1 MEGMLASVQRF
12 EVAELGVRRVVHA
25 AYHPRLWIFVA
36 QQSDAVMDERLGR
49 LAVRRPTVGRAYV
62 GFLLGGDTRVRSVA
76 GDERWFAPGA
86 ALAADARGQLGM
98 RTEGTR
104 EPLLSIS
111 IEWDKDFYGTRAT
124 GGARTGCLA
133 SIAATR
139 EQVDALLLAIEEAWS
154 DAGGEVRLAA
164 AAASLLGMLRADGFD
179 LPTVEPADLVHDVG
193 AVERSLSHALDTV
206 LALRDSRPMMTDVE
220 SLLGLSRRTVERH
233 LPAVLTLWGQLPE
246 TFRDLRGRHRLFQAA
261 LAMSHPAATTER
273 TARICGFAT
282 ANALCRSFLHAGL
295 PSPGRIRQRLHELQ

>member
-1 MEGMLASVQRF
+1 MDGMLASVQRF
-12 EVAELGVRRVVHA
+12 VVAELGVRRVVHA

-36 QQSDAVMDERLGR
+36 QQSEAVVDERLGR
-49 LAVRRPTVGRAYV
+49 LAVRRPTAGRAYV
-62 GFLLGGDTRVRSVA
+62 GFLLGGDTRVRTLT
-76 GDERWFAPGA
+76 GDERWFAPGT

-98 RTEGTR
+98 RTDGTR

-111 IEWDKDFYGTRAT
+111 IEWDRDFYGTRAN
-124 GGARTGCLA
+124 GGARCGSLG

-139 EQVDALLLAIEEAWS
+139 DGVDALLRSIEEAWS
-154 DAGGEVRLAA
+154 DAGAEGRLAA
-164 AAASLLGMLRADGFD
+164 AASGLLCMLRADGFGV
-179 LPTVEPADLVHDVG
+179 PTVEPADLVHDVG
-193 AVERSLSHALDTV
+193 SVDRSLSHALDSV

-233 LPAVLTLWGQLPE
+233 LAAVLTLWGQVPE

-282 ANALCRSFLHAGL
+282 PNALCRSFLHAGL